1 MFRAFRARGVSCRPS
16 KQCKNWRRFLV
27 RFKEIPGFINIIKK
41 LWKKERR
48 RKGNESTEKVAKR
61 SSSGLPTF
69 SRTVVLARRARALLP
84 RADGI
89 GYLSRVYE
97 GSYYSSRKSLYLNS
111 TNIYW
116 GNPLRFFRRSHCQ
129 LNKSIRMFL

>member
-1 MFRAFRARGVSCRPS
+1 MCDYLTTIFLLHLFHRLLTPVG
-16 KQCKNWRRFLV
+16 RREE
-27 RFKEIPGFINIIKK
+27 KE
-41 LWKKERR
+41 KEET
-48 RKGNESTEKVAKR
+48 RKEKVQEKMAKR

-97 GSYYSSRKSLYLNS
+97 GSYYIGEKLVYLNS
-111 TNIYW
+111 IFLGGGKVW
-116 GNPLRFFRRSHCQ
+116 SFILRFGKRLQPLYPLLPISEAKCLH
-129 LNKSIRMFL
+129 L